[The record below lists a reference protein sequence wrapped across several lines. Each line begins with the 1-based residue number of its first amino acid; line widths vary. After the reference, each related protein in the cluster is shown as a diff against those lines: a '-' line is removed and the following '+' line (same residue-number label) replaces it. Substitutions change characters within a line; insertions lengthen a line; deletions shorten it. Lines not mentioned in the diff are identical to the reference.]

1 MATTTYSATS
11 LYTQYYKSK
20 ARLTNSY
27 ARQAYSSV
35 SGTYTPDH
43 MGGVIFIPSLGNV
56 DWTTKVVQSATIT
69 ATITNNNWADTYLF
83 FWRSPK
89 SNYENIEVTNYMDLS
104 YGRRKIPISGGTN
117 STAVLTADELEWF
130 AGALEKG
137 TTVFTACYN
146 DDTKEFYNL
155 TIKAFSFT
163 ITYVDRKTL
172 TYNANGGTGAPE
184 ANTKVGS
191 GVATTISSTKPT
203 RTNYTFLG
211 WSTSST
217 ATTATYQPGDSITI
231 TSNTTLYAVWKKN
244 QITVSFHT
252 GVDQDVLPDTSK
264 KVDIGDYY
272 DMEYYPDTRVNGY
285 CFIGWANSPSLNGLP
300 MYQQWHDANNVW
312 VQNTGLF
319 ADGETDMP
327 VAGTSNTD
335 WYAVWSASGNVYRKN
350 SNPTGERMIGYYNN
364 LEHCLCF
371 NYEPDRYEQLL
382 PLWGI
387 SKLNGTEIPPP
398 PPAADVWTEDED
410 GNLWPV
416 LPENPYF
423 WFTYPAT

>member
-1 MATTTYSATS
+1 
-11 LYTQYYKSK
+11 
-20 ARLTNSY
+20 
-27 ARQAYSSV
+27 
-35 SGTYTPDH
+35 
-43 MGGVIFIPSLGNV
+43 MGGVFFIPSLGNV

-69 ATITNNNWADTYLF
+69 ATISSSNWQDTYF
-83 FWRSPK
+83 FLWRSPK
-89 SNYENIEVTNYMDLS
+89 SSYENVKVSNYIDSS
-104 YGRRKIPISGGTN
+104 YGRCKIPIARGTG
-117 STAVLTADELEWF
+117 STSVLTGDSLDWF
-130 AGALEKG
+130 VGALEKG
-137 TTVFTACYN
+137 TTVFTAFYN
-146 DDTKEFYNL
+146 DDTKAYYNL
-155 TIKAFSFT
+155 IATAFSVS

-172 TYNANGGTGAPE
+172 TYDANGGTGAPE
-184 ANTKVGS
+184 ANTKIGS
-191 GVATTISSTKPT
+191 GVATTISSTVPT
-203 RTNYTFLG
+203 RANYTFLG

-217 ATTATYQPGDSITI
+217 ATTATYQPGGSITI

-285 CFIGWANSPSLNGLP
+285 CFIGWANSPSLNGLS

-335 WYAVWSASGNVYRKN
+335 WYAVWSANGNVYRKN
-350 SNPTGERMIGYYNN
+350 SNPTGEKMFGYYNN

-371 NYEPDRYEQLL
+371 NYEPDRYEQWP

-387 SKLNGTEIPPP
+387 SKFSGTEIPP
-398 PPAADVWTEDED
+398 PPAADVWTED
-410 GNLWPV
+410 LWPV

-423 WFTYPAT
+423 WFTYPAS